1 MAGCPSEGDQAHS
14 PAGICYRVTN
24 THTCQARVTS
34 THLHILQMGRALDFL
49 KVQRFMHSDIKL
61 ENVMLVN
68 HQKEPFRVK
77 LIDFGLADKVS
88 RVEMGQTIQTL
99 PYRWTLVSR
108 RNIRAGA
115 KGDVALT
122 CLSFHRSPEVF
133 LVLPL
138 TEATDMWSLG
148 CLAAALLLGNL
159 LYHGKSDYDI
169 VSASLVQ
176 HNSPLPFLCSDYMF
190 ALNVF

>member
-1 MAGCPSEGDQAHS
+1 MAARPSGRDQTHS
-14 PAGICYRVTN
+14 PAGICCRVTN
-24 THTCQARVTS
+24 THKCQARVTA

-108 RNIRAGA
+108 RNVTAG
-115 KGDVALT
+115 GERGRCPHV
-122 CLSFHRSPEVF
+122 S
-133 LVLPL
+133 VLPQVSRGFPGPPFDRGHRYVVSGVSGCGP
-138 TEATDMWSLG
+138 ALG
-148 CLAAALLLGNL
+148 E
-159 LYHGKSDYDI
+159 ST
-169 VSASLVQ
+169 
-176 HNSPLPFLCSDYMF
+176 LPRQM
-190 ALNVF
+190 